1 MIKDQQN
8 IENTIITEQSALS
21 DENDKFSN
29 LSTSALLAKVDVPR
43 SHVLVADNYMVIKK
57 IYGSP
62 VVKSRINNQEK
73 ALLAKYDFNQL
84 EYSTIKQINEELALL
99 KKWSMSQDANLK
111 NDSDEIINIRCKELK
126 YLAANRYTLITNEIY
141 NGYMALE
148 KYFEDTEC
156 WGRTRLSKGESNKI
170 LIARNHLKNPIYVG
184 DTAGDYQSAVDAG
197 IPFVYAAY
205 GFGEVQDCAYE
216 IQSIRELPEV
226 LERVQ

>member
-1 MIKDQQN
+1 MERKLIKDQQN

-148 KYFEDTEC
+148 KYFEDI
-156 WGRTRLSKGESNKI
+156 SKY
-170 LIARNHLKNPIYVG
+170 RY
-184 DTAGDYQSAVDAG
+184 
-197 IPFVYAAY
+197 
-205 GFGEVQDCAYE
+205 
-216 IQSIRELPEV
+216 
-226 LERVQ
+226 

>member
-1 MIKDQQN
+1 MERKLIKDQQN
-8 IENTIITEQSALS
+8 TENTIITEQSALS

-62 VVKSRINNQEK
+62 VVKSRISNQDK
-73 ALLAKYDFNQL
+73 ALLAKYDFNPL

-99 KKWSMSQDANLK
+99 KKWSMSQDVNLK

-148 KYFEDTEC
+148 KYFEDI
-156 WGRTRLSKGESNKI
+156 SKY
-170 LIARNHLKNPIYVG
+170 RY
-184 DTAGDYQSAVDAG
+184 
-197 IPFVYAAY
+197 
-205 GFGEVQDCAYE
+205 
-216 IQSIRELPEV
+216 
-226 LERVQ
+226 

>member
-29 LSTSALLAKVDVPR
+29 LSTSALHAKVDVPR

-148 KYFEDTEC
+148 KYFEDI
-156 WGRTRLSKGESNKI
+156 SKY
-170 LIARNHLKNPIYVG
+170 RY
-184 DTAGDYQSAVDAG
+184 
-197 IPFVYAAY
+197 
-205 GFGEVQDCAYE
+205 
-216 IQSIRELPEV
+216 
-226 LERVQ
+226 

>member
-8 IENTIITEQSALS
+8 SENTIITEQSALS

-29 LSTSALLAKVDVPR
+29 LSTSALLAKIDVPR

-57 IYGSP
+57 IYGTP

-73 ALLAKYDFNQL
+73 ALLAKYDFNPL

-99 KKWSMSQDANLK
+99 KKWSMSQDENLK

-126 YLAANRYTLITNEIY
+126 YLAANRYTLITNELY

-148 KYFEDTEC
+148 KYFEDI
-156 WGRTRLSKGESNKI
+156 SKY
-170 LIARNHLKNPIYVG
+170 RY
-184 DTAGDYQSAVDAG
+184 
-197 IPFVYAAY
+197 
-205 GFGEVQDCAYE
+205 
-216 IQSIRELPEV
+216 
-226 LERVQ
+226 